1 MNIYWIILLDYIII
15 RLHLILKQL
24 NLVVLFVCVYMFMSS
39 ALLIFR
45 NLSSHCLIRSF
56 KIVMILILVCFKKRR
71 FPRKLEIDLP
81 EDPAKPLLGIYPK
94 DSPSCQRGMC
104 STMFISALFVIAR
117 SFKQPRCPMTEEWI
131 QKMCFIY
138 TMDYYSAIKNNGFMK
153 FPSKWMDLE
162 NIALSEVTQSK
173 RNTLTD
179 KWILGKEYGL
189 LTLQLT
195 DHMELKRK

>member
-81 EDPAKPLLGIYPK
+81 EDLAIPLLGIYPK
-94 DSPSCQRGMC
+94 DAPPCHRGT
-104 STMFISALFVIAR
+104 SSSVFIAALFVIVR
-117 SFKQPRCPMTEEWI
+117 SWKQPRCLTAEEWI
-131 QKMCFIY
+131 QKMRFIY
-138 TMDYYSAIKNNGFMK
+138 TM
-153 FPSKWMDLE
+153 E
-162 NIALSEVTQSK
+162 
-173 RNTLTD
+173 
-179 KWILGKEYGL
+179 
-189 LTLQLT
+189 
-195 DHMELKRK
+195 